1 MHIVFSLTT
10 CLLSC
15 IKVASHQ
22 ESQTMV
28 CQRFVLLNAAAC
40 LIAIE
45 EDFFLGEALGIRLN
59 YLHHFLRVFNVVMA
73 WCMKCSCCALLYVV
87 SCEKLHPLTFHS
99 YSLVLCL
106 NCVVSLFP
114 WYVARRFPFSVPYRT
129 LLATTI
135 ESHRGQF
142 QSSWGKESEWMFW
155 DDLKS
160 FSIPFHNFGRFW
172 RVTHLACLMMW
183 WNRCIEL
190 WGYFL
195 VWILP
200 WVFLCEG
207 ALCDST
213 ELSPA
218 WKQWRKKDFTQW
230 FQPIW

>member
-1 MHIVFSLTT
+1 MHIVFS

-28 CQRFVLLNAAAC
+28 CPRFVLLNAAAC

-59 YLHHFLRVFNVVMA
+59 YLLHFLRVFNVVMA

-114 WYVARRFPFSVPYRT
+114 LCCKKISIFCALQDLAGHHQWKSQRPVPE
-129 LLATTI
+129 LLG
-135 ESHRGQF
+135 ER
-142 QSSWGKESEWMFW
+142 EWVVVLRWLEIF
-155 DDLKS
+155 
-160 FSIPFHNFGRFW
+160 FHSIP
-172 RVTHLACLMMW
+172 
-183 WNRCIEL
+183 
-190 WGYFL
+190 
-195 VWILP
+195 
-200 WVFLCEG
+200 
-207 ALCDST
+207 
-213 ELSPA
+213 
-218 WKQWRKKDFTQW
+218 
-230 FQPIW
+230 